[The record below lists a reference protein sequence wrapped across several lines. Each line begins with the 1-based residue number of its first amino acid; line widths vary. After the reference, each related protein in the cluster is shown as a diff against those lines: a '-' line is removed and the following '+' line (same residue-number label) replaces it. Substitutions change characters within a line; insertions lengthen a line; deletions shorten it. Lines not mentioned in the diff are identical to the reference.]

1 MGRHEPVGSF
11 DVSQAK
17 QRKSSA
23 AQSSGLPSIALG
35 TGLGLLAAILLTGAL
50 ISILMGTI
58 GWAYLAFLVIGSL
71 LVALIVEERGLF
83 LTVASIPILYAI
95 TVVLAGF
102 FITKA
107 NLPEGASP
115 FSKTATVTAAFP
127 LVQSFLWLLIALVG
141 AGIIGWLRWVR
152 YRKTAR
158 RTAEME
164 TSSRRSDAEQ
174 DRRNRAERLSVA
186 DLMARDRLAKEP
198 TKTQA
203 TPQRARASHTLKKS
217 RPAPKDRLRGRDRE
231 ERRRLQQE
239 ERANPMRPDPTR
251 RAGDSVPSSKE
262 HKQAPKQGWDDNLYD
277 ED

>member
-1 MGRHEPVGSF
+1 MGRRQPVGSS

-23 AQSSGLPSIALG
+23 AQSSGLPSITLG
-35 TGLGLLAAILLTGAL
+35 KGLGLLAALLLTGAL

-83 LTVASIPILYAI
+83 LTVASIPIVYAI
-95 TVVLAGF
+95 TVGVAGF

-107 NLPEGASP
+107 NLPEGASA
-115 FSKTATVTAAFP
+115 FSKTAIVTAAFP
-127 LVQSFLWLLIALVG
+127 LVQRFLWLLIALVG
-141 AGIIGWLRWVR
+141 AAIIAWLRWAR
-152 YRKTAR
+152 YRKTAK

-164 TSSRRSDAEQ
+164 TASRRADAEQ
-174 DRRNRAERLSVA
+174 DRRNREERLSVA
-186 DLMARDRLAKEP
+186 DLMARDKPAKNS
-198 TKTQA
+198 KQSQA
-203 TPQRARASHTLKKS
+203 APQRARASHTLKKS

-231 ERRRLQQE
+231 ERRRMQQE
-239 ERANPMRPDPTR
+239 ERDNPLRPDPAR
-251 RAGDSVPSSKE
+251 RAGDSVPASQQEKE
-262 HKQAPKQGWDDNLYD
+262 QPKQGWDDNLYD

>member
-1 MGRHEPVGSF
+1 M
-11 DVSQAK
+11 SQAK

-23 AQSSGLPSIALG
+23 AQSSGLPSVALG
-35 TGLGLLAAILLTGAL
+35 KGLGLLAAILLTGAL

-71 LVALIVEERGLF
+71 LVALLVEERGLF
-83 LTVASIPILYAI
+83 LTVAAIPTLYGI

-115 FSKTATVTAAFP
+115 FSKTAIVTAAFP
-127 LVQSFLWLLIALVG
+127 LVQNFLWLLIAVVG
-141 AGIIGWLRWVR
+141 AGVIGWLRWVR
-152 YRKTAR
+152 YRRTAR

-164 TSSRRSDAEQ
+164 TASRRTEAEQ

-186 DLMARDRLAKEP
+186 DLMARDKPAKDLKKP
-198 TKTQA
+198 QA
-203 TPQRARASHTLKKS
+203 TPQRARASHALKKS

-239 ERANPMRPDPTR
+239 ERENPLRPDPTR
-251 RAGDSVPSSKE
+251 RAGDSAP
-262 HKQAPKQGWDDNLYD
+262 APKERNQASRQSWDANLYD